1 MITPPYLKPGD
12 KIRIVSPAGKVKEKY
27 VLPAVDWLLGQGY
40 RVELGEH
47 VFASH
52 FQFAGTDQQRLEDLQ
67 TAFDDPETSAI
78 ICSRG
83 GYGTVRIISKL
94 SYDGLFRHPKWIVGF
109 SDITI
114 LHSCLNRN
122 RLATIHGA
130 MPRYFLDKEDQP
142 SESLQSLMLLLTGG
156 RASYTIP
163 AAEGDRP
170 GKVTGELAGGNLS
183 IISSMQGTRCEL
195 STDGKILFLED
206 IDEFLYHTDRMM
218 LQLKLSGKLDN
229 LAGLVLGNFTDMK
242 DNESPFGK
250 TIREIVAEAVEEYD
264 FPVCY
269 DFPAGH
275 NEKNMALAFGQ
286 RWELDVNEQESTLK
300 LLPGHTFPV
309 GMPSA
314 KL

>member
-1 MITPPYLKPGD
+1 MITPPFLKPGD

-27 VLPAVDWLLGQGY
+27 VLPAVEWLLDQGY
-40 RVELGEH
+40 RVELGRH

-67 TAFDDPETSAI
+67 TALDDPETSVI

-94 SYDGLFRHPKWIVGF
+94 NYDGLFSHPKWIVGY

-122 RLATIHGA
+122 RMATIHGA
-130 MPRYFLDKEDQP
+130 MPRYFFNKEEQP
-142 SESLQSLMLLLTGG
+142 SESLQSLMHLITG
-156 RASYTIP
+156 SHVYYSIP
-163 AAEGDRP
+163 AASGDRC
-170 GKVTGELAGGNLS
+170 GKASGELVGGNLS

-195 STDGKILFLED
+195 KTEGKILFMED

-229 LAGLVLGNFTDMK
+229 LAGLILGNFTDMK

-250 TIREIVAEAVEEYD
+250 TIHEIIAEAIEEYN

-275 NEKNMALAFGQ
+275 NEKNLALAFGKT
-286 RWELDVNEQESTLK
+286 WELDVNEKESTLK
-300 LLPGHTFPV
+300 MLTVPV
-309 GMPSA
+309 S
-314 KL
+314 